1 MRAFG
6 LLLIALAIP
15 VHGDLARYSSGNDA
29 DVNPRLHGPLLIL
42 AGGGGDV
49 REAMQTAIDTIRGC
63 TSCETKLDVVILR
76 ASGSDGY
83 NGYLMA
89 MNGVDSV
96 VSMVITDRASS
107 SRPDVA
113 AAVRNA
119 EIVFFAGGDQCNYVK
134 WIKGTA
140 VADAVKRVYR
150 RGGGIGGTSAGL
162 AIQGE
167 VVYDACNGN
176 SAKSVDLLANPMHDD
191 VSLSRGF
198 FSWPAVRDVI
208 TDTHFQQRD
217 RMGRLLVFL
226 SRSGERLGLGV
237 SEGTLVLLRADGR
250 GTVHG
255 AGPAHVVERTGSAF
269 MIRRFETGATIDLRR
284 LPATGKK
291 IEIVNGKLSG
301 DPY

>member
-1 MRAFG
+1 MRAVG
-6 LLLIALAIP
+6 LLLLALAIP
-15 VHGDLARYSSGNDA
+15 LRADLVTYSSGNDG

-42 AGGGGDV
+42 EGGGGDV
-49 REAMQTAIDTIRGC
+49 SEAMQTAIDMIRGC
-63 TSCETKLDVVILR
+63 TSCDAKLDVVVLR

-96 VSMVITDRASS
+96 VSMVITDRESAS
-107 SRPDVA
+107 RADVVT
-113 AAVRNA
+113 AVRNA
-119 EIVFFAGGDQCNYVK
+119 EVVFFAGGDQCNYVK

-140 VADAVKRVYR
+140 TADAVKRVYR
-150 RGGGIGGTSAGL
+150 RGGGVGGTSAGL

-198 FSWPAVRDVI
+198 FSWPALRGVI

-237 SEGTLVLLRADGR
+237 SEGTVLLLRADGR

-255 AGPAHVVERTGSAF
+255 AGPAHVIERTGPTF
-269 MIRRFETGATIDLRR
+269 VIRRFEKGATIDLRQ
-284 LPATGKK
+284 LPATGKR
-291 IEIVNGKLSG
+291 IEIVNGLLSA